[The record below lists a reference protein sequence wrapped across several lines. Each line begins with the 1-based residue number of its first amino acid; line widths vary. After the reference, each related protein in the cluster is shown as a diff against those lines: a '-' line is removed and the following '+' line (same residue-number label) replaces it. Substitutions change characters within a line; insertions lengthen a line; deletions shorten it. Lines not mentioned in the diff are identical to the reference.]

1 MKRIEATIQNNKV
14 SVVTDAIKEIVGG
27 FTILEGNGRGSG
39 KRQNIGS
46 GRGTNTMI
54 AEYNKVVIITTI
66 VDDLIVEKVSKIIE
80 DVAFTGETSDGI
92 IVVSNIESVLNI
104 SSKEKNSKAL

>member
-92 IVVSNIESVLNI
+92 IAITDVESVLNI